1 MEKEKNMVNGTW
13 YAKHT
18 GLWNC
23 WVVKQFG
30 GSFLKNED
38 GSVAR
43 FKNSE
48 ASTLVES
55 LNNGVTL

>member
-1 MEKEKNMVNGTW
+1 MEKEMNMVNGTW

-23 WVVKQFG
+23 WIVKQFG

-38 GSVAR
+38 GSVSR
-43 FKNSE
+43 FSNAE
-48 ASTLVES
+48 ANRLVES
-55 LNNGVTL
+55 LNNGETL